1 MTPSLS
7 SGDDASTTS
16 GDDAPATTAEPA
28 DASREAGR
36 GGLAVAS
43 AKLYF
48 LLTGLI
54 QQAALPRLL
63 GLSGY
68 GALASAL
75 SIASVAYNPVISTGI
90 QGVSRAVAAAP
101 NASAQAVLR
110 QSFAVHAAFAVV
122 LAALGYV
129 LSPAVADVLG
139 APHLVTPLRIMS
151 GVLLAY
157 GLYAPLIGA
166 LNGQRRLVSQALFDV
181 GAATVRTA
189 SLIAGAFVAARAARS
204 AGGAAPAAEGPCY
217 GALFGAVAVL
227 AVALVVVGVGRSG
240 KAPGRIADHVAYVAP
255 LFLAQ
260 TLLSLLLQADL
271 TLLRRFAGDAAIA
284 AGASPTAADV
294 YVGAYR
300 ATQLFSFLPY
310 QLLVAITFV
319 LFPMLAHARHD
330 PDRTRVAGYL
340 ANGLRIALIVAG
352 ALVSVTAGLPRQLL
366 GLVIGSEAARLGSTT
381 LGILALGF
389 GAFAIFSL
397 LTAVLNGLGHE
408 RASLVITAL
417 AFGLVV
423 VTCLLWV
430 RGVALSEALLVR
442 TALCTSAGIALATL
456 LAGLYT
462 RRIVGSLVPLPVLA
476 RVGSGLGVALVVAR
490 ALPAGRPLFVVP
502 EAALVAAVYFGVLVV
517 ARELKADDLALVRR
531 VLKRRA

>member
-1 MTPSLS
+1 MTPSVS
-7 SGDDASTTS
+7 SREH
-16 GDDAPATTAEPA
+16 APAPTPQS

-36 GGLAVAS
+36 GGIAVAG

-48 LLTGLI
+48 LLAGLI

-75 SIASVAYNPVISTGI
+75 SLASIAYNPVVSTGI

-101 NASAQAVLR
+101 KESAPAVLR
-110 QSFAVHAAFAVV
+110 QSLRVHATFAVALTV
-122 LAALGYV
+122 LGFV
-129 LSPAVADVLG
+129 LSPYVASALG
-139 APHLVTPLRIMS
+139 APHLVRPLRILC

-157 GLYAPLIGA
+157 GFYAPLIGA

-189 SLIAGAFVAARAARS
+189 SIITGAWVALRS
-204 AGGAAPAAEGPCY
+204 AHGATPAAEGPCF

-227 AVALVVVGVGRSG
+227 VVALGVVGIGR
-240 KAPGRIADHVAYVAP
+240 AGRTPRRAGEHVAYVAP
-255 LFLAQ
+255 LLLAQ

-271 TLLRRFAGDAAIA
+271 TLLRRFAGEAAA
-284 AGASPTAADV
+284 VAGAPSTAADV

-319 LFPMLAHARHD
+319 LFPMLAHARSD
-330 PDRTRVAGYL
+330 PDRTRVAAYV
-340 ANGLRIALIVAG
+340 ANGLRIALIVVG
-352 ALVSVTAGLPRQLL
+352 AMVCVTAGLPRQLL
-366 GLVIGSEAARLGSTT
+366 GLVIGPEAAHLGTTT

-417 AFGLVV
+417 AFALVV
-423 VTCLLWV
+423 ATCFGWV
-430 RGVALSEALLVR
+430 RGQALAEALLVR

-462 RRIVGSLVPLPVLA
+462 RRIVGSLVPLAVLA
-476 RVGSGLGVALVVAR
+476 RVGLALGVALAVAR

-502 EAALVAAVYFGVLVV
+502 EAALVAAVYCLVLVV
-517 ARELKADDLALVRR
+517 SRELGAADLALVRR
-531 VLKRRA
+531 VVKRRA